1 MIDKNDRN
9 SHTDLC
15 DLLDVVV
22 LTFIVSSARIG
33 DTDVIPAR
41 VYESIEYNYMT
52 FNEFK
57 SYMEDVCG
65 AVEIKESSVAIFVYT
80 HDEAVPI
87 SKQVLGLELSE
98 FVELMEQV
106 GV

>member
-1 MIDKNDRN
+1 MGKALVQSLR
-9 SHTDLC
+9 
-15 DLLDVVV
+15 
-22 LTFIVSSARIG
+22 AKG

-41 VYESIEYNYMT
+41 VYKSTEYNYMT
-52 FNEFK
+52 LNEFK

-65 AVEIKESSVAIFVYT
+65 AVEIKESSVAILVYT
-80 HDEAVPI
+80 HGEAVPI

-106 GV
+106 GVRS

>member
-1 MIDKNDRN
+1 M
-9 SHTDLC
+9 
-15 DLLDVVV
+15 VV

-41 VYESIEYNYMT
+41 VYKSIEYNYMT

-65 AVEIKESSVAIFVYT
+65 AVEIKDSSVAIYVYT
-80 HDEAVPI
+80 HGEAVPI

-106 GV
+106 GA